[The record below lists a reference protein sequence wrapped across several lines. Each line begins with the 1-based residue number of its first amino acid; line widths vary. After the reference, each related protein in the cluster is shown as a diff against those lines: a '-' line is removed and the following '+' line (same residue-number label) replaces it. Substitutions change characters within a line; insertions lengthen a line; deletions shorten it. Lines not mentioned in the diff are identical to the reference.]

1 MEYIAFG
8 WFGLMVLFLIFESST
23 VSLISVWFAAGSLA
37 AMIAALLGAQIW
49 LQAVLFVLVS
59 CILLGSLRPFARRL
73 LKPGIVKTNADA
85 LVGTTGYLLEEADNL
100 RGTGRIKL
108 GGVEWTARS
117 ATDGVIPVGSLVKV
131 ERIEGVKVFVREV

>member
-1 MEYIAFG
+1 MTGIWLGA
-8 WFGLMVLFLIFESST
+8 LVLFLILEGQT
-23 VSLISVWFAAGSLA
+23 AAVVSLWFAAGSLA
-37 AMIAALLGAQIW
+37 AMIAAVCGAELW

-59 CILLGSLRPFARRL
+59 CILLGCLRPFARRL

-117 ATDGVIPVGSLVKV
+117 ATDGVIPMGSLVKV

>member
-8 WFGLMVLFLIFESST
+8 WFGLMVLFLILESST

-49 LQAVLFVLVS
+49 LQAVLFILVS
-59 CILLGSLRPFARRL
+59 CILLGCLRPFARRL
-73 LKPGIVKTNADA
+73 LKPGIAKTNADA
-85 LVGTTGYLLEEADNL
+85 LVGTTGYLLETADNL
-100 RGTGRIKL
+100 HGTGRIKL

-117 ATDGVIPVGSLVKV
+117 ATDGVIPAGSLVKV